1 MRTFKHYVLL
11 KENAVVNI
19 EDVAKDLQFKPTS
32 KKKLAYRYVNPDQS
46 KPKLTMPPMS
56 YTVVDHDRPIAT
68 VTADGLET
76 TNTAQKNDI
85 VMSGP
90 NGEMYVIKSAKFAK
104 LYSGQVGGPVTTEQ
118 TPRMVAAY
126 DGPDEVMFKA
136 PWGTDMV
143 LKPGDYLV
151 KEGEGQYY
159 RIAKEEY
166 EQTYNPP
173 GKVG

>member
-1 MRTFKHYVLL
+1 MRTFKDYVLL
-11 KENAVVNI
+11 KENAIINI
-19 EDVAKDLQFKPTS
+19 EDVAKALEFKPTS
-32 KKKLAYRYVNPDQS
+32 KKKLTYRYVNVDQS
-46 KPKLTMPPMS
+46 KANLTMPPMS
-56 YTVVDHDRPIAT
+56 YIVVDNERPIAT

-90 NGEMYVIKSAKFAK
+90 SGEMYVIKAAKFGK
-104 LYSGQVGGPVTTEQ
+104 LYSGQTGGPVTTEQ
-118 TPRMVAAY
+118 TPRMVALY
-126 DGPDEVMFKA
+126 DGTDEVMFKA
-136 PWGTDMV
+136 PWGQDMV

-159 RIAKEEY
+159 RIAKQEY

-173 GKVG
+173 GKIG